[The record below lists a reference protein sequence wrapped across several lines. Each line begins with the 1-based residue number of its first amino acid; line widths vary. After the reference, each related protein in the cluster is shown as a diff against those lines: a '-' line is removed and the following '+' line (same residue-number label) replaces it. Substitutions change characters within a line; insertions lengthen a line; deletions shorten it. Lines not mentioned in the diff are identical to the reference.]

1 MRPIKFI
8 FAGATLI
15 AFSSCASLTPAGE
28 KVQVITDQKFVSTCQ
43 KVGKVSASSSSY
55 GSGAGMVIGNS
66 DSSVQLRN
74 LAGEMGD
81 TVLMIQDDEG
91 IFGSDRV
98 GVVYRCGVRSQ

>member
-1 MRPIKFI
+1 
-8 FAGATLI
+8 
-15 AFSSCASLTPAGE
+15 
-28 KVQVITDQKFVSTCQ
+28 
-43 KVGKVSASSSSY
+43 
-55 GSGAGMVIGNS
+55 MVIGNS